1 MANDTEHFLV
11 CLLAFC
17 MSLEEYLLKSF
28 FTCSLGC
35 LPCLVV
41 IVVLYSDA
49 SSLSDIWFAN
59 IFSFSISHPFTLSVF
74 FEGQMSLIWPSA
86 ICLFSFHVILKKALP
101 NPRPQRFMPIFSSKN
116 FIILAISS
124 LILFEVL
131 HFCIIYKVKVQLHF
145 FHVAIQLPQN
155 HLLKDYFL
163 PSILAPFQKSVFVH
177 RLTLNNL

>member
-1 MANDTEHFLV
+1 MPY
-11 CLLAFC
+11 
-17 MSLEEYLLKSF
+17 S
-28 FTCSLGC
+28 
-35 LPCLVV
+35 VV
-41 IVVLYSDA
+41 IVVLFSDT

-59 IFSFSISHPFTLSVF
+59 IFSFSLSHPFTFLSVF
-74 FEGQMSLIWPSA
+74 FEGQMSIIWPSA

-145 FHVAIQLPQN
+145 FCMWLSNCLRTICWKTIFSPQSW
-155 HLLKDYFL
+155 HLFR
-163 PSILAPFQKSVFVH
+163 SQFVF
-177 RLTLNNL
+177 TG